1 MATDRQKN
9 KHNLLSKQKM
19 TGDINLKTHPI
30 RDVYLSVFLKVA
42 VTIKSQASRAGVW
55 IKAMTK
61 SYNQF

>member
-1 MATDRQKN
+1 MATDSQKN

-42 VTIKSQASRAGVW
+42 VTIKSQAPRAGV
-55 IKAMTK
+55 
-61 SYNQF
+61 